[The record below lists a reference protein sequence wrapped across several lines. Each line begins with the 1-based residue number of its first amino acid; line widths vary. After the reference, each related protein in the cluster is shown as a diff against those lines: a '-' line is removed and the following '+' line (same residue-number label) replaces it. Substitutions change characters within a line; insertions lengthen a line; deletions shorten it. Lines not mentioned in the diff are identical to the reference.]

1 MCFTTSEALWI
12 LKKCYLKL
20 NRAKKTVE
28 KTDNKT
34 DRFIRVVGK
43 RATFVID
50 KLLIM
55 GKVLQNPQ
63 NYDYTLEQIQKIFEP
78 IRNLTNELE
87 QRFIENISI
96 SEKKEQYKIE
106 L

>member
-1 MCFTTSEALWI
+1 MSNQKPKIEKV
-12 LKKCYLKL
+12 KKQS
-20 NRAKKTVE
+20 VE

-63 NYDYTLEQIQKIFEP
+63 NYEYTMEQIEAIFKPIRDLTLE
-78 IRNLTNELE
+78 LE
-87 QRFIENISI
+87 NRFIENISI